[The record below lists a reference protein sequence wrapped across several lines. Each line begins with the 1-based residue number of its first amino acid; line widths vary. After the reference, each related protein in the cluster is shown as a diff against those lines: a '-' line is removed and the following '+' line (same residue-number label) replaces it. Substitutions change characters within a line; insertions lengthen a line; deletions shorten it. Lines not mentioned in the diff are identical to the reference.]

1 MQEITN
7 IITAADTAYQALR
20 ASDAPDEV
28 KATAGR
34 HLRLLVADLSGLNWS
49 VENCPERWS

>member
-7 IITAADTAYQALR
+7 IVTAAHTAYQGLR
-20 ASDAPDEV
+20 DSDAPQSV
-28 KATAGR
+28 KENAAR
-34 HLRLLVADLSGLNWS
+34 AVRLLVADLSGLNWS